1 MIKPSDDCIYFWGIV
16 LFVVFMAGLFVLV
29 FGVLVS
35 PSGASSGVRLT
46 PGHIQVDSC
55 ATSASIPIINWTKKG
70 WLQIVELEPIGNCKL
85 LGKWDSSMPGY
96 YCTGIGNLGEEN
108 WVPDECIDIKPNK
121 IVKKKFYSVWKYR
134 YP

>member
-1 MIKPSDDCIYFWGIV
+1 MIKPSDDCIYFFVVICAV
-16 LFVVFMAGLFVLV
+16 LFLVGLFILAFTIPV
-29 FGVLVS
+29 
-35 PSGASSGVRLT
+35 GASSGVKLT

-70 WLQIVELEPIGNCKL
+70 WLQVVELEPIGNCKL

-108 WVPDECIDIKPNK
+108 WVPDECITIHPNK
-121 IVKKKFYSVWKYR
+121 IVKKKFMNVFKYR